1 MQEAPACLFINIDV
15 KELVMTK
22 VNDIA
27 VVYAG
32 SFVAEAQAKASQ
44 VDSLIKAIDD
54 MSPKVN
60 DMNIE
65 AFLTECAKVW
75 KESGIIKDSTAT
87 TYKSQTKGVLEFAKT
102 ADNRKTLKEKA
113 EKAGSLSQLYK
124 AVRSGDEGKTEPSAK
139 TQKEA
144 STDVQKSEDMKQ
156 NKGAVSFKELINI
169 LKDKDTHDKATLLA
183 DILGSDSEAVALEI
197 LSLVQVSKAA

>member
-1 MQEAPACLFINIDV
+1 
-15 KELVMTK
+15 MTK

-27 VVYAG
+27 VAYAC

-44 VDSLIKAIDD
+44 VESLMTAIED

-75 KESGIIKDSTAT
+75 KESGIIKDSTAS

-102 ADNRKTLKEKA
+102 ADNRKVLKDKA
-113 EKAGSLSQLYK
+113 QKSGSLSQLYK
-124 AVRSGDEGKTEPSAK
+124 AVRAGDEGKTEPSAK
-139 TQKEA
+139 AQPDA
-144 STDVQKSEDMKQ
+144 SPEVQKSEDMK
-156 NKGAVSFKELINI
+156 KASGAVSFKELVDI
-169 LKDKDTHDKATLLA
+169 LKDKDTRDKAGLLA
-183 DILGSDSEAVALEI
+183 QILGADAEDVALELLAI
-197 LSLVQVSKAA
+197 AQAKKSEAA